1 MRLFSKEKFIK
12 AEGYKVYL
20 KCKYWVD
27 KCDGKRVIGEYV
39 GNYISDRDWEIE
51 TEEVK

>member
-1 MRLFSKEKFIK
+1 MKVFSKEKFIET
-12 AEGYKVYL
+12 EGYEVYL

-27 KCDGKRVIGEYV
+27 KCDGKRVVNGSVE
-39 GNYISDRDWEIE
+39 NYFSDMQWEIE

>member
-1 MRLFSKEKFIK
+1 MRVFSKKKFIET
-12 AEGYKVYL
+12 EGYDVYL

-39 GNYISDRDWEIE
+39 DNYISDRDWEIE
-51 TEEVK
+51 KEATK

>member
-1 MRLFSKEKFIK
+1 MRVFSKEKFIET
-12 AEGYKVYL
+12 EGYEIYL

-27 KCDGKRVIGEYV
+27 KCDGKRTEGGYV
-39 GNYISDRDWEIE
+39 GNYLSDATWEIE